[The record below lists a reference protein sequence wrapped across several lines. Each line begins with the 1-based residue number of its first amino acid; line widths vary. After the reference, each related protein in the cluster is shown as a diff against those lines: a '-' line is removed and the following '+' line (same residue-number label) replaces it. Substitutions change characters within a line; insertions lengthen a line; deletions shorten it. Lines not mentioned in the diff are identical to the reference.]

1 VQGDFR
7 GGRLMERGVRSVP
20 PAPRGPTSAPATVLH
35 AGERFVLLKG
45 LWTIGRLS
53 DNDLTIAKDAV
64 SRYHARIEAAQ
75 GGYRIAD
82 LGSQNGTQLNGER
95 FRDESRWLAN
105 GDTIVIGGELLR
117 FLTGEETRLG
127 ATPETPVSGTQVVQ
141 LTKGHLT
148 LGRDRS
154 NDVVLQDPNVSRFH
168 AEVARLEDRVAIR
181 DLGSRNGTRVNGE
194 LVRSALLET
203 GSEVG
208 IGSYRLVFD
217 GAAFVARSEQGA
229 LRLDAE
235 SVAMRVGDKQIL
247 AETTLSVEP
256 GQLVAFIGES
266 GSGKTTLLKAL
277 AGVTTPS
284 SGSVTVN
291 GEAVGA
297 RLTDIGYLP
306 QDEIVHPDLTVA
318 ESLQYSARLRL
329 PADSGDDEIAST
341 VARALDELGLAAHAD
356 THIGSLSGG
365 QRKRVGLATEIL
377 SRPSLLFLDE
387 PTTGLDPGLES
398 RMMALLRELS
408 DNSRAVIVVTHAT
421 KSLGLCDKLVV
432 MGRGGVLCFQ
442 GSPNDAIG
450 FFGVETYDDIY
461 PSLEDRDPRE
471 WQHRFAAASPPRS
484 PRAEP
489 NGVHPAQQARR
500 VRGSIVH
507 QARVLTSRY
516 ARLFLRDKRN
526 VFILL
531 GQIPVLALAIAGL
544 FKISVFSR
552 PSTDAGQAVKLT
564 FLLLVTTVWI
574 GMIDAARE
582 LIKEKGVFARESSVG
597 VRLGAY
603 LLSKAIVL
611 FTLAAIQALVLTGI
625 VLVFQPLHSHV
636 DVYAAVLLIVV
647 LTGWAAVSMGLLV
660 SAVVRNQ
667 DQATSF
673 IPLVLI
679 PQLFFGGSIVATAD
693 MSGPL
698 RAITK
703 VVVTQWSYAGLGGAI
718 DMNGRIAADPNYS
731 RVSRFGHHYFTLSR
745 GSTYL
750 ILAAFIVGF
759 FLLVAW
765 TLRRRARA

>member
-1 VQGDFR
+1 MEPGS
-7 GGRLMERGVRSVP
+7 GSAAAAPGR
-20 PAPRGPTSAPATVLH
+20 PASAPATVLH
-35 AGERFVLLKG
+35 AGERFVLLRG
-45 LWTIGRLS
+45 FWTIGRLP
-53 DNDLTIAKDAV
+53 DNDLTIAKDSV
-64 SRYHARIEAAQ
+64 SRHHARIEAAQ
-75 GGYRIAD
+75 GGYRITD
-82 LGSQNGTQLNGER
+82 LGAHNGTQLNGER
-95 FRDESRWLAN
+95 FRDDSRWLAN
-105 GDTIVIGGELLR
+105 GDTIVIGGEVLR

-127 ATPETPVSGTQVVQ
+127 TAPPAQAGGTQVVA
-141 LTKGHLT
+141 LEKRHLT

-154 NDVVLQDPNVSRFH
+154 NDVVLDDPNVSRFH
-168 AEVARLEDRVAIR
+168 AEVARLDDRVAVR

-194 LVRSALLET
+194 LVRTALLEP

-208 IGSYRLVFD
+208 IGPYRLIFD
-217 GAAFVARSEQGA
+217 GSAFVARSEQGA

-235 SVAMRVGDKQIL
+235 HVGMRVGDKQIL

-277 AGVTTPS
+277 AGVTTPT

-291 GEAVGA
+291 GEPVGA

-306 QDEIVHPDLTVA
+306 QDEIVHPDLTVT
-318 ESLQYSARLRL
+318 ESLRYSARLRL
-329 PADSGDDEIAST
+329 PSDTGEDEIAAT
-341 VARALDELGLAAHAD
+341 VARALHELGLEAHAE
-356 THIGSLSGG
+356 TRIGSLSGG

-377 SRPSLLFLDE
+377 SRPSLVFLDE

-421 KSLGLCDKLVV
+421 KSLGLCDRLVV

-442 GSPNDAIG
+442 GSPEESLG
-450 FFGVETYDDIY
+450 FFEVESYDDIY
-461 PSLEDRDPRE
+461 PSLEEHDPRA
-471 WQHRFAAASPPRS
+471 WQRRFAAGS
-484 PRAEP
+484 PRDTAQAEP
-489 NGVHPAQQARR
+489 DGAHPAQRRARA
-500 VRGSIVH
+500 RGSIVH

-516 ARLFLRDKRN
+516 ARLFMRDRRN
-526 VFILL
+526 MLILL
-531 GQIPVLALAIAGL
+531 GQVPILALAIAGL
-544 FKISVFSR
+544 FKITVFSR
-552 PSTDAGQAVKLT
+552 PSSDAGQAVKLT

-582 LIKEKGVFARESSVG
+582 IIKEKGVFARESSAG

-603 LLSKAIVL
+603 LASKAIVL
-611 FTLAAIQALVLTGI
+611 FTLAAIQALLLSGI
-625 VLVFQPLHSHV
+625 VLFFQPLHSHL
-636 DVYAAVLLIVV
+636 DVYASVLLIVV
-647 LTGWAAVSMGLLV
+647 LTAFAAVGMGLLV

-679 PQLFFGGSIVATAD
+679 PQLFFGGSIVAVAD

-698 RAITK
+698 KAVTK
-703 VVVTQWSYAGLGGAI
+703 VVVTQWSYAGLGAAI
-718 DMNGRIAADPNYS
+718 DMNGRIAENANYA

-750 ILAAFIVGF
+750 ILVAFIVGF
-759 FLLVAW
+759 FALVAW
-765 TLRRRARA
+765 RLSRRTQV

>member
-1 VQGDFR
+1 
-7 GGRLMERGVRSVP
+7 MEHGSRSAP
-20 PAPRGPTSAPATVLH
+20 PAPGAPMSAPATVLH
-35 AGERFVLLKG
+35 AGERSVLLKAA
-45 LWTIGRLS
+45 WTIGRLP

-95 FRDESRWLAN
+95 FRDEARWLAN
-105 GDTIVIGGELLR
+105 GDTIVIGGEVLR
-117 FLTGEETRLG
+117 FLTGEETRIG
-127 ATPETPVSGTQVVQ
+127 GTPEAPVSGTQVVQ
-141 LTKGHLT
+141 LTSGRLT

-194 LVRSALLET
+194 LVRATVLEP

-208 IGSYRLVFD
+208 IGPYRLVFD

-235 SVAMRVGDKQIL
+235 GVAMQVGEKQIL

-291 GEAVGA
+291 GEPVGA

-306 QDEIVHPDLTVA
+306 QDEIVHPDLTVT

-329 PADSGDDEIAST
+329 PSDSAEDEIAAT
-341 VARALDELGLAAHAD
+341 VTRALEELGLTAQAH
-356 THIGSLSGG
+356 TRIGSLSGG

-387 PTTGLDPGLES
+387 PTTGLDPGLET

-442 GSPNDAIG
+442 GSPDEALG
-450 FFGVETYDDIY
+450 FFGVKSYDDIY
-461 PSLEDRDPRE
+461 PSLEERDPRE
-471 WQHRFAAASPPRS
+471 WQQRFAAGSS
-484 PRAEP
+484 TGMMRAQR
-489 NGVHPAQQARR
+489 NGARPARPARR
-500 VRGSIVH
+500 VRGSIVQ

-516 ARLFLRDKRN
+516 TRLFLRDRRN
-526 VFILL
+526 VIILL
-531 GQIPVLALAIAGL
+531 GQIPILGLAVAGL
-544 FKISVFSR
+544 FKASVFAK
-552 PSTDAGQAVKLT
+552 PVTDAGQAIKLT

-574 GMIDAARE
+574 GMIDASRE
-582 LIKEKGVFARESSVG
+582 IIKEKSVFARENSVG
-597 VRLGAY
+597 VRLSAY

-611 FTLAAIQALVLTGI
+611 FTLAALQALVLTGI
-625 VLVFQPLHSHV
+625 VLVFQPLHSHL

-647 LTGWAAVSMGLLV
+647 LTAFAAVSMGLLV

-698 RAITK
+698 RAVTK
-703 VVVTQWSYAGLGGAI
+703 VVVTQWSYAGLGDVI
-718 DMNGRIAADPNYS
+718 DMNGRIASDPNYS
-731 RVSRFGHHYFTLSR
+731 RVSRFGHDYFTLSR

-750 ILAAFIVGF
+750 ILAAFIIGL
-759 FLLVAW
+759 FLIVAW
-765 TLRRRARA
+765 ILRRRAQA